1 MARWLTVLL
10 TIAGVGVCLAGC
22 GDEANVKGY
31 LEPLRVVER
40 TEFYLKGLRDDNL
53 PRPDFSAGRDIT
65 VSQCRLLIQTSLPT
79 SINTDVKDASIRQQ
93 AISKVEQLQTVF
105 EEEVWRAALA
115 SPVERDKAIAGCGQ
129 CLAIVDEIGKLL
141 GGK

>member
-1 MARWLTVLL
+1 MLRTVTGFLVVAGAAFWL
-10 TIAGVGVCLAGC
+10 VGCS
-22 GDEANVKGY
+22 DEANVKGY

-40 TEFYLKGLRDDNL
+40 MQFYLKALRDENL
-53 PRPDFSAGRDIT
+53 PRPDFSVGQDLS

-79 SINTDVKDASIRQQ
+79 SIKTDVKDASVREQ

-105 EEEVWRAALA
+105 EQEVWQAAAA
-115 SPVERDKAIAGCGQ
+115 SPIERDKAIAGCDQ